1 MSIKAGT
8 TSRIIFVKF
17 RDKSVTTEY
26 AGLSGLTSSSPGL
39 ACNYVRDSATSV
51 TSVVLAPTTLG
62 VYVPNGLCEV
72 GATAFKGVYMFCLP
86 DGALAVGA
94 KSVVINFYG
103 ATNLEDYPIEIELTA
118 TDNQDGTRGG
128 ITALP
133 AVVSGSAGGD
143 EGELE
148 VQSQA
153 GGHRGL
159 REGPRVAAARML
171 SEAAHGKGRPANGS
185 RSPPGRGSV
194 GAYGEDAAGRGSAG
208 GWSGSAACRRASR
221 AAARLAAVSA
231 SNWAGSFHT
240 PAAYPPDQRSR
251 RSVPGQQPDH
261 AAEQDDRPDRADG
274 RPDATDQPRRQA
286 DREDRVDQHPQDRAG
301 QTALPAASRHDRHLL
316 DLVTAPSIRPVGGVA

>member
-133 AVVSGSAGGD
+133 AVVSGSAGGVI
-143 EGELE
+143 
-148 VQSQA
+148 VQGTGTTGLNVSGGVVRAYDDTGAALATAASQTTINSN
-153 GGHRGL
+153 
-159 REGPRVAAARML
+159 VAAVP
-171 SEAAHGKGRPANGS
+171 AAVWA
-185 RSPPGRGSV
+185 V
-194 GAYGEDAAGRGSAG
+194 GARSLTDKAGFSLAASGVDAITVDGQNVRQALALVLAGITGQIAGAGPGSNPIIVYA
-208 GWSGSAACRRASR
+208 SGSGTGT
-221 AAARLAAVSA
+221 ARITITADIYGNRTNVVL
-231 SNWAGSFHT
+231 NP
-240 PAAYPPDQRSR
+240 PA
-251 RSVPGQQPDH
+251 
-261 AAEQDDRPDRADG
+261 
-274 RPDATDQPRRQA
+274 
-286 DREDRVDQHPQDRAG
+286 
-301 QTALPAASRHDRHLL
+301 
-316 DLVTAPSIRPVGGVA
+316 